1 LSGGSEAKAYIFLKK
16 GGEYS
21 LAFTKQEKVEILAG
35 YEEKLK
41 KSQAVFIVEYKKMT
55 MKDID
60 ALRAK
65 VRDAGSEVHVCKNTL
80 FSSAMKNTGFPETK
94 LLEGTSLVGFA
105 LTDPPAL
112 AKIMSDAAKNA
123 ELYKVKGGFLGTN
136 PITAVEVKAL
146 ADLPPLP
153 VMRAKLLGLI
163 QTPAS
168 QLVRT
173 LAEPARSVACV
184 LQGYSEKG
192 SAQPA

>member
-1 LSGGSEAKAYIFLKK
+1 M
-16 GGEYS
+16 
-21 LAFTKQEKVEILAG
+21 AFTKKEKVEILAG
-35 YEEKLK
+35 YEELLK
-41 KSQAVFIVEYKKMT
+41 KSQAVYIVEFKKMT

-65 VRDAGSEVHVCKNTL
+65 VRDAGCEVHVCKNTL
-80 FSSAMKNTGFPETK
+80 FASAMKNTGFPETK

-105 LTDPPAL
+105 LSDPPAL
-112 AKIMSDAAKNA
+112 AKIMSDSAKNA
-123 ELYKVKGGFLGTN
+123 ELFKIKGGFLGSN
-136 PITAVEVKAL
+136 PISAAEIKAL
-146 ADLPPLP
+146 AELPPLP

-173 LAEPARSVACV
+173 LAEPARSMACV
-184 LQGYSEKG
+184 LKGYSEQG